1 MHKQFANLL
10 IGKFVNSLSDFAYKL
25 VSYPQIS
32 SNLYVRKATSNVWI
46 LAQEVVVTLFGGF
59 AKGIN
64 HTAL

>member
-10 IGKFVNSLSDFAYKL
+10 IGKFANSLSDFAYKF
-25 VSYPQIS
+25 VGNAQIS
-32 SNLYVRKATSNVWI
+32 SNLYVRKATSNMRI
-46 LAQEVVVTLFGGF
+46 LAQEVVVTFFSSF